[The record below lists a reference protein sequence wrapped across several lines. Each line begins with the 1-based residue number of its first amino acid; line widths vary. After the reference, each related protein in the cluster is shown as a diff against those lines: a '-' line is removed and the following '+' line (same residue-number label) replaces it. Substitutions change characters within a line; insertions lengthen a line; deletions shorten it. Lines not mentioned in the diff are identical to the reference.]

1 MEIYKLPIQVA
12 IIVFPVIAFILTLP
26 FLVYEYRKYGS
37 IHIIKSVVFFSF
49 ILYIIT
55 AYFMVILPLPKI
67 EDVLKYKGSTMQLHP
82 FRFIHDITV
91 TTNFKI
97 NDLNSLLRFL
107 NKSTVYT
114 VIFNFLL
121 ALPFGVYLRYLFD
134 RKWYQSI
141 ILSFLL
147 SLFFELTQLTGL
159 YGIYP
164 RPYRLFD
171 VDDLIINTLGGFF
184 GFLITPLLTV
194 FLPTKKE
201 LNERSLIKGQKV
213 SLIRR
218 SVSLLIDLIIFS
230 AFTLIFR
237 VIFLRTRFE
246 DYYVIASIILYFI
259 IIPLLNNTKTLGK
272 VLLKLEVVSTNDK
285 YGSLKVVI
293 RNILLSFIVLFP
305 YSWIQLLDGKVSY
318 ITFYIIIG
326 FIIVIEI
333 INFIYYMIPYGEEK
347 DHLFLYERI
356 THTKNKS
363 TIIVDTEELET
374 KKDDKEKDKQLNRK
388 RK

>member
-26 FLVYEYRKYGS
+26 FLVYEYRKFGS

-67 EDVLKYKGSTMQLHP
+67 EDVLKYTGNTMQLHP

-333 INFIYYMIPYGEEK
+333 INFIYYIIPYGEEK

>member
-12 IIVFPVIAFILTLP
+12 IIVFPIIAFILTLP

-37 IHIIKSVVFFSF
+37 IHIIKSILFYSF
-49 ILYIIT
+49 ILYIIA
-55 AYFMVILPLPKI
+55 AYFMVILPLPPI
-67 EDVLKYKGSTMQLHP
+67 EEVAKYKGNIMQLNP

-97 NDLNSLLRFL
+97 NNLNSLLRFL

-121 ALPFGVYLRYLFD
+121 TLPFGVYLRYLFD
-134 RKWYQSI
+134 KKWYQAI
-141 ILSFLL
+141 IDTFLL

-184 GFLITPLLTV
+184 GFLITPLLTI
-194 FLPTKKE
+194 FLPSKKE

-218 SVSLLIDLIIFS
+218 SVALFIDIILLSVL
-230 AFTLIFR
+230 ALIFKIILLR
-237 VIFLRTRFE
+237 TQFENYYFIISIFL
-246 DYYVIASIILYFI
+246 YYI
-259 IIPLLNNTKTLGK
+259 IIPLLNNTKTPGK
-272 VLLKLEVVSTNDK
+272 TIVKLEIVSTNEK
-285 YGSLKVVI
+285 YGIFKVII
-293 RNILLSFIVLFP
+293 RNLLLAYLVLFP
-305 YSWIQLLDGKVSY
+305 YSWLLLLRDNLSSNS
-318 ITFYIIIG
+318 FYIIIAISI
-326 FIIVIEI
+326 FIEVLNIL
-333 INFIYYMIPYGEEK
+333 YYIIPYGEK
-347 DHLFLYERI
+347 NDHLFLYEGLSK
-356 THTKNKS
+356 TKNKS
-363 TIIVDTEELET
+363 TIVVEKEDESKEES
-374 KKDDKEKDKQLNRK
+374 KEKE
-388 RK
+388 